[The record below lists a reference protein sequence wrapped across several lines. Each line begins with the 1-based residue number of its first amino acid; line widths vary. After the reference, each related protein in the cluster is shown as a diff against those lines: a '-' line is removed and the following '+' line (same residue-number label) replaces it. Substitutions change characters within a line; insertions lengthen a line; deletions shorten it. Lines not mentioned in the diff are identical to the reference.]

1 MDLVAVLTDVVQE
14 SMGVASFL
22 ALVYLGVW
30 RMNRLEERLDQI
42 RGAIETN
49 TEAIRQRKH
58 NEDNAANN
66 GKPPT
71 TRRNKWI

>member
-1 MDLVAVLTDVVQE
+1 MDLVTLLKDLVQE

-42 RGAIETN
+42 RAAIETN
-49 TEAIRQRKH
+49 TEAVRQR
-58 NEDNAANN
+58 NDDNAAGN
-66 GKPPT
+66 GKPT
-71 TRRNKWI
+71 TRRSKWI